1 MKKARLLVP
10 VSVIAAVVLLLMAP
24 VGALAAPNQHGGGH
38 QGGHDG
44 WHNDWNGD
52 WNGNWCD
59 DWADDC
65 YTDWDSNCHGDWH
78 NDWCGDW
85 DDDYSDWDDDCYG
98 GFTYI
103 VRCGDTLGDIGWR
116 YGSSALELA
125 RVNGIRNPNLIYPGQ
140 SLWIPAGCW

>member
-24 VGALAAPNQHGGGH
+24 AGALAAPNQHGGEH
-38 QGGHDG
+38 PGGHDG
-44 WHNDWNGD
+44 WHDDWNGD
-52 WNGNWCD
+52 W
-59 DWADDC
+59 
-65 YTDWDSNCHGDWH
+65 DSSCHGDWH
-78 NDWCGDW
+78 
-85 DDDYSDWDDDCYG
+85 DDCRGDWDDDCYG

-125 RVNGIRNPNLIYPGQ
+125 RVNDIHNPNVIYAGQ
-140 SLWIPAGCW
+140 RLWIPAGCW

>member
-24 VGALAAPNQHGGGH
+24 AGALAAPNQHGGEH
-38 QGGHDG
+38 PGGHDG
-44 WHNDWNGD
+44 WHDD

-59 DWADDC
+59 DWDDDC
-65 YTDWDSNCHGDWH
+65 YSDWDSNCHGDWH
-78 NDWCGDW
+78 NDCRGDW
-85 DDDYSDWDDDCYG
+85 DDDYYSDWDDDCYG

-125 RVNGIRNPNLIYPGQ
+125 RVNDIHNPNVIYAGQ
-140 SLWIPAGCW
+140 RLWIPAGCW

>member
-24 VGALAAPNQHGGGH
+24 AGALAAPNQHGGEH
-38 QGGHDG
+38 PGGHDG
-44 WHNDWNGD
+44 WHDDWNGD
-52 WNGNWCD
+52 W
-59 DWADDC
+59 
-65 YTDWDSNCHGDWH
+65 DSSCHGDWH
-78 NDWCGDW
+78 DDCRGDW
-85 DDDYSDWDDDCYG
+85 DDDYYSDWDDDCYG

-125 RVNGIRNPNLIYPGQ
+125 RVNDIHNPNVIYAGQ
-140 SLWIPAGCW
+140 RLWIPAGCW